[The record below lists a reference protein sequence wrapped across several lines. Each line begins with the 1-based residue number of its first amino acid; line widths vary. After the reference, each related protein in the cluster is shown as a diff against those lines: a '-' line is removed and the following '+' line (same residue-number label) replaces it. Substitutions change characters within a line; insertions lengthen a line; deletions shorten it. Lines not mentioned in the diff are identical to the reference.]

1 MKILSKIYYAVK
13 ITAKMITINIF
24 MFLAHNRPFLNF
36 DHLIDVH
43 GLLAIK
49 PYVSAFIAKNHH
61 LLKPT
66 KFHGALFKAGDH
78 GNLGTHD
85 YQDQFRTNSNVI
97 DDPVLREVVS
107 DLLRCDQFANYIVF
121 EQDVTSCTFNITSRY
136 ALDYA
141 TKHHATEC
149 VALPE
154 DKQLAFFY
162 EWLDRQAIFSDYGRI
177 SLFINYPG
185 AYSAVHTDY
194 VDASGPAPDE
204 FIWIDFAPDRK
215 KFYLLDVETDQ
226 KIYSPGHCNWFN
238 TNNHHG
244 SDPAPQACYS
254 LRVDGLF
261 SDGFKQRAFE

>member
-1 MKILSKIYYAVK
+1 
-13 ITAKMITINIF
+13 
-24 MFLAHNRPFLNF
+24 MFLAHNQPFLNF
-36 DHLIDVH
+36 DHLIDLN

-66 KFHGALFKAGDH
+66 KFYGSLFKDGS
-78 GNLGTHD
+78 LGTHD
-85 YQDQFRTNSNVI
+85 YQDEFEDNPDMVADSS
-97 DDPVLREVVS
+97 LREVVA
-107 DLLRCDQFANYIVF
+107 DLIRCDQFANYIVF
-121 EQDVTSCTFNITSRY
+121 EKDVTACTFTITSRY

-154 DKQLAFFY
+154 DIQLAFFY
-162 EWLDRQAIFSDYGRI
+162 EWLDRQEIFSDYGRTT
-177 SLFINYPG
+177 LFINYPG
-185 AYSAVHTDY
+185 GYSPIHTDY
-194 VDASGPAPDE
+194 ADDSRPASDE

-226 KIYSPGHCNWFN
+226 KIYSSGNCNWFN

-254 LRVDGLF
+254 LRVDGVF
-261 SDGFKQRAFE
+261 SEAFRQRAFR

>member
-1 MKILSKIYYAVK
+1 
-13 ITAKMITINIF
+13 
-24 MFLAHNRPFLNF
+24 MFLAHNQPFLNF
-36 DHLIDVH
+36 DHLVDIN

-66 KFHGALFKAGDH
+66 KFHGSLFKD
-78 GNLGTHD
+78 GNNGTLGIHD
-85 YQDQFRTNSNVI
+85 YQDEFRNNPNTI
-97 DDPVLREVVS
+97 ADPNLREVML

-121 EQDVTSCTFNITSRY
+121 EQDVTSCTFHVVPRY

-154 DKQLAFFY
+154 DKQFAFFY
-162 EWLDRQAIFSDYGRI
+162 EWLDRQEIFSDYGRVT
-177 SLFINYPG
+177 LWVNYPG

-194 VDASGPAPDE
+194 ADDSRPAPDE

-215 KFYLLDVETDQ
+215 KFYLVDDADE
-226 KIYSPGHCNWFN
+226 KIYSPGYCNWFN
-238 TNNHHG
+238 TNNRHG

-254 LRVDGLF
+254 LRVDGVF
-261 SDGFKQRAFE
+261 SDAFKRRAFT